1 MTQKIKSQAP
11 GRICLFGEH
20 QDYMNLPVIA
30 AAIDL
35 AIFIEGE
42 VADGNEI
49 HLDLLDMK
57 RQSFFQTD
65 HIQYQDG
72 RDYLKSSVNLL
83 KRKRMFDNKHIAASI
98 RGNIPIQAG
107 TSSSSALV
115 VAWLGFLLQAAAAPG
130 KLAIPAI
137 DVGELAYLA
146 EVVEFGESGGRMDQ
160 YTSAAGGIV
169 HIDFSRNMEVTP
181 LPYNDNVGQ
190 FVLGDSL
197 QPKDTQKTLKRI
209 RGGQEQGLNELRTFL
224 PFTNNG
230 DIVLEE
236 ARPHFGKISLEA
248 RPYLEAVL
256 ENHAITN
263 EAKTALSR
271 EKTDPG
277 EIAALMNRHH
287 DILRGKLN
295 ISTPKIE
302 TMIERSL
309 AAGALSAKI
318 NGSGEGG
325 CMFALCPGKQEEVA
339 EAIRSAGGDAHII
352 NIGPGLQTEAL

>member
-1 MTQKIKSQAP
+1 
-11 GRICLFGEH
+11 
-20 QDYMNLPVIA
+20 MNLPVIA

-42 VADGNEI
+42 TADGNEI
-49 HLDLLDMK
+49 RLDLQDMK
-57 RQSFFQTD
+57 RQVSFQTD
-65 HIQYQDG
+65 HIQYHDG

-83 KRKRMFDNKHIAASI
+83 KRKGLFDNKRIAASI

-130 KLAIPAI
+130 KIDVPAI
-137 DVGELAYLA
+137 EVGELAYLA

-169 HIDFSRNMEVTP
+169 HIDFSRNMEVAP
-181 LPYNDNVGQ
+181 LPYDDKVGQ

-209 RGGQEQGLNELRTFL
+209 RGGQEQGLKELKAFL
-224 PFTNNG
+224 PFDRNA
-230 DIVLEE
+230 DVLLEM
-236 ARPHFGKISLEA
+236 AREYFGKISA
-248 RPYLEAVL
+248 AAQPYLEAVL
-256 ENHAITN
+256 GNHAITN
-263 EAKTALSR
+263 KARTALSR
-271 EKTDPG
+271 ETVDAT
-277 EIAALMNRHH
+277 EIASLMNRHH
-287 DILRGKLN
+287 EILRGKLN

-302 TMIERSL
+302 AMIENSL

-339 EAIRSAGGDAHII
+339 EAIRKAGGQAHII
-352 NIGPGLQTEAL
+352 NIGPGLQTGVL

>member
-1 MTQKIKSQAP
+1 MTTRIKSQAP

-42 VADGNEI
+42 TAGGNDI
-49 HLDLLDMK
+49 HLDLEDMK
-57 RQSFFQTD
+57 RKLSFRTD
-65 HIQYQDG
+65 DIQYLDE

-83 KRKRMFDNKHIAASI
+83 KRKSLFKDQGITASI

-115 VAWLGFLLQAAAAPG
+115 VAWLGFLLQASAAP
-130 KLAIPAI
+130 KKMNVPPV

-160 YTSAAGGIV
+160 YASAAGGIV
-169 HIDFSRNMEVTP
+169 HIDFSQNMEVTP
-181 LPYNDNVGQ
+181 LPYNDKVGQ

-209 RGGQEQGLNELRTFL
+209 RGGQEQGLRELKAFL
-224 PFTNNG
+224 PIDRNG
-230 DIVLEE
+230 DVVLDK
-236 ARPHFGKISLEA
+236 AREYFGNISAAA

-256 ENHAITN
+256 ENHSITN
-263 EAKTALSR
+263 KAKIALSR
-271 EKTDPG
+271 ETVDAE
-277 EIAALMNRHH
+277 EIASLMNRHH

-302 TMIERSL
+302 AMIEKSL

-339 EAIRSAGGDAHII
+339 EAIRSAGGEPHII
-352 NIGPGLQTEAL
+352 NIGPGLQTEVL